1 MTSLETTNYLSRLGE
16 TAERAGARDT
26 TRVLQEIT
34 ALFGTELSTLEATLT
49 GLSRTDTP
57 VHRSAG
63 HLVAAGG
70 KRLRPLSVLL
80 AARVAGELTDAT
92 REIALVVELVHS
104 ATLLHDDVVDVG
116 ELRRGRP
123 SARVLYGNAASV
135 FAGDWLLVEA
145 LRRLARSAGAHAV
158 ESMLGVLREML
169 DAESLQL
176 ERRGTPTL
184 SHETY
189 LTIARG
195 KTASLFRW
203 GLGEGARTAGA
214 PGDHV
219 AALARFGEAFGVA
232 FQIVDDTLD
241 LVGDPA
247 VVGKGAL
254 TDLLEGKATLPLIL
268 AAERAPS
275 LATLV
280 ADTLAQGITDG
291 AAAQIVE
298 EIVRHGGLDAARR
311 EVELHTTT
319 ALACLRSLPPS
330 DAREL
335 LEATVIA
342 LTARAS

>member
-1 MTSLETTNYLSRLGE
+1 
-16 TAERAGARDT
+16 
-26 TRVLQEIT
+26 
-34 ALFGTELSTLEATLT
+34 
-49 GLSRTDTP
+49 
-57 VHRSAG
+57 
-63 HLVAAGG
+63 
-70 KRLRPLSVLL
+70 
-80 AARVAGELTDAT
+80 
-92 REIALVVELVHS
+92 
-104 ATLLHDDVVDVG
+104 
-116 ELRRGRP
+116 
-123 SARVLYGNAASV
+123 
-135 FAGDWLLVEA
+135 
-145 LRRLARSAGAHAV
+145 
-158 ESMLGVLREML
+158 MLGVLREML